1 MWSLHQQALNVSGI
15 KSEGQEGSAQWG
27 QKFREPAAGCSAWL
41 CSLCCPDP
49 LLALGAKLKQ
59 KAAEVCVW
67 GVGCIT
73 MGLNVSSNACSFV
86 FL

>member
-1 MWSLHQQALNVSGI
+1 MCQLLRVRDWRGLVNGDRSSVSQQLGAL
-15 KSEGQEGSAQWG
+15 
-27 QKFREPAAGCSAWL
+27 PGCAHCAVL
-41 CSLCCPDP
+41 T
-49 LLALGAKLKQ
+49 LLALSAKLKQ
-59 KAAEVCVW
+59 KAAQVCVW